1 MVFVMQ
7 PYLPHT
13 SYMPMVEVVPLF
25 RGTLEPELYTSD
37 TVYLV
42 QVFVFHWE
50 RGNLELYESNSN

>member
-1 MVFVMQ
+1 MQ